1 MDLDGRRPDGTAAT
15 NRPVPFWNDRV
26 PARALSTAA
35 GLVLALLAT
44 AGSGHADEG
53 QATRLQAIAAAEQ
66 AAEKRWRDAQRVR
79 REHQRRSAA
88 AHARMR
94 MQGVNTMHAS
104 TPSPPNG
111 AMCLAPG
118 VAPARFSPVRTAP
131 PHRRMRSSESPGQSI
146 SLRGAGASDGSGSQ
160 AIRTPVTNGLG
171 LHRPSPTH
179 PLFDAPGANAPMRER
194 RVAFLPS
201 ASREPAWRG
210 ILRLASPD
218 ARPTIVRIT
227 AHDDRGR
234 AFGPAAVSLV
244 PGHTLELTSSDLE
257 GGNPLKGLH
266 RGIGA
271 GQGDWRLVVQSTAKL
286 DALAYAETAEG
297 LRTPLRDIGQ
307 APDGLRHVPLFP
319 AAAAEAPGLL
329 RLSNPGSEP
338 VEARIRARDD
348 AGGVSEVR
356 ATLPPGTSRWLSAG
370 ALESGQRVSGALGD
384 GAGDWRLA
392 IQAPAPIHAFAFSSP
407 QGGEL
412 GDLAPLQRI
421 RLAATDTEAKAAWLP
436 STPGG
441 EGLLRIANRS
451 PRPGTATLRR
461 EAQDRSPEPLTVRLE
476 ANAAVTLS
484 ASDLEFGNPPKG
496 LPQGF
501 GAMRGDIRLTVQSSL
516 DLDVLAYVRGA
527 DSGIAAM
534 QDAVPQA
541 DAANRR
547 VLPMFPAGG
556 GDAEGRLLLSNRSD
570 TPATVRIEGVDDEG
584 RASQPATL
592 TLPANGTRTLT
603 SAQLAWGA
611 PELDGW
617 LGAGRGHW
625 RLGVWSN
632 AALEVT
638 GLLAT
643 AAGGLANISTAS
655 SPTASDR
662 RVPQPIGDLN
672 GDGKDDVL
680 LRHVDGRWT
689 YYPMD
694 GRTPI
699 ESERGT
705 VALERS
711 ARWRLAGIGDMDG
724 DGRDDVLLRHTDGRW
739 KGYIMEGRT
748 VLESGGI
755 TGLPADPVWNVA
767 GLGDLGADGKT
778 DVVLRHP
785 EGQWLHAPLDGLA
798 VAPSAAVEPNLT
810 KSTKWSFAGIGD
822 LNGDGRDDILLR
834 HDDGRWHYY
843 PMNGSLAGSGRG
855 SVTGVTHSLDWQLA
869 GLGDLNGDGND
880 DILLR
885 HVEGRWT
892 QYPMNG
898 RNVMDGR
905 GGVPLTP
912 NTAWSMAGLGDLNGD
927 GNADALLR
935 HDDGRWTYYPL
946 DGRTVLAGRGTARI
960 TRNPDWS
967 TTGPDPEPDE
977 ATKDDGPPD
986 ETAEDVFAS
995 SVSHV
1000 VQSQCATCHVSG
1012 GVSGNTRLVF
1022 VAGDGAAANLEVFR
1036 TFLATVDGGDELIL
1050 NKVQG
1055 VDHGGGIQLASG
1067 TEGFASMQRFLGLL
1081 TDGPGAGPSVT
1092 PANLFAG
1099 VTMEPARSTLR
1110 RAAIVFAGRI
1120 PTDAEYESIKTG
1132 GIASL
1137 RRAIRG
1143 LMTGPGFHEFLIRA
1157 GNDRLLTDR
1166 HLRDHTIENDGFFVD
1181 FDNEFYRRYATDREE
1196 ASRWEQR
1203 VQYGAGRAPLELIA
1217 HVVANDLPY
1226 TEVLTADYIM
1236 ANAEAARA
1244 YGAATE
1250 FEDPGNVH
1258 EFRPSDILGYYR
1270 QGEGHVSE
1278 FTPGIGLRV
1287 IDPGPLRTRWPHAGI
1302 LNAKVFLKR
1311 YPTTATNRNRARAR
1325 WTYYHFLGL
1334 DIEKSA
1340 SRTTDPV
1347 ALADTN
1353 NPTMHNPACTVCHT
1367 IMDPVAGAFQNYGD
1381 VGFYRDQWGGLDAL
1395 DDLYKS
1401 NLGAVRG
1408 VEGASRAAAQT
1419 LSWAFYL
1426 AEGRHDVAVNF
1437 TNDFYDEQTGED
1449 GFLYLDRLDVIDA
1462 SQGLVSS
1469 HEFEEVGPPMAPHGP
1484 CGEARS
1490 DHLAL
1495 WNGGAPNCTVW
1506 IALDLPASATYS
1518 IEVVA
1523 WADRFSQYTSGH
1535 AEMSVGVDGYR
1546 HGDTWYRDMREPGFG
1561 DKRVPSADN
1570 SLQWLAKQIV
1580 ADPRFAEATVKFWWP
1595 AVMGGDVVEPPSEGD
1610 PGFQSRLLASNAQ
1623 TAEVERLAGA
1633 FRRGFGGGPR
1643 YNLKDLLTEVALS
1656 KWFRASSAADGDP
1669 VRTASLANA
1678 GAKRL
1683 LTPEEL
1689 SRKTVALTGFDW
1701 KRHHEGTWNLGGS
1714 PNWTNAEK
1722 EYGLLYGG
1730 IDSDGITERGRDLT
1744 SVMAGVAQRH
1754 AAEVSCPVVMK
1765 DFYLLDEAS
1774 RRLFGGVRL
1783 MDSPVA
1789 EFGATRD
1796 VEASSKGSAEEV
1808 SVAGH
1813 LTKGAATVTL
1823 AFTNDKSEGDRDRNL
1838 RLDRLVL
1845 HGPGGRIHDTIELE
1859 DLPRVDRCNHPVGD
1873 HFALHCEGA
1882 LEVPINIPAD
1892 GRYEVEVVAWADQF
1906 GDEPAKL
1913 AILVGTDTVRSRG
1926 AEVIRNK
1933 LVELHRKLLGVD
1945 ATPSSP
1951 DIGAAYKLFVDIWN
1965 RTNGDDFRQY
1975 HCRFHADDHYFD
1987 GILDDVWFVDE
1998 EGERRWKGDRVDDF
2012 IWRETDMPD
2021 PYGIAR
2027 TWVVVLAYL
2036 MTDPRYLHL

>member
-1 MDLDGRRPDGTAAT
+1 MSQAGPTADGATTSPTRRGAAVLGGEGLLCSLAPQGAFL
-15 NRPVPFWNDRV
+15 RHRG
-26 PARALSTAA
+26 PARRSALKCLAVAA
-35 GLVLALLAT
+35 ALATLLAMPGT
-44 AGSGHADEG
+44 VQADE
-53 QATRLQAIAAAEQ
+53 AAVARLRAIAAAEQ
-66 AAEKRWRDAQRVR
+66 AAERRWRDAQRVR
-79 REHQRRSAA
+79 RGHQRRSAA

-94 MQGVNTMHAS
+94 MQGVSTMHAS

-111 AMCLAPG
+111 AMCLTPG
-118 VAPARFSPVRTAP
+118 VAPANFSPVRTAP
-131 PHRRMRSSESPGQSI
+131 PHRGTRSSASPGQSI
-146 SLRGAGASDGSGSQ
+146 PLRGAGASDGSGSQ
-160 AIRTPVTNGLG
+160 AIRAPVTNGLG
-171 LHRPSPTH
+171 LQQPSPTH

-210 ILRLASPD
+210 ILRIASRD
-218 ARPTIVRIT
+218 ARPAIVRIA
-227 AHDDRGR
+227 AHDDTGR
-234 AFGPAAVSLV
+234 SFGPAAVSLA

-271 GQGDWRLVVQSTAKL
+271 GQGDWRLVVRSTAKL

-329 RLSNPGSEP
+329 RLSNPGSAP

-348 AGGVSEVR
+348 AGGSSEVR

-412 GDLAPLQRI
+412 GDLAPSQRI
-421 RLAATDTEAKAAWLP
+421 RLAATDTEAARAAWLP

-461 EAQDRSPEPLTVRLE
+461 EAQYRSLEPLTVRLE

-501 GAMRGDIRLTVQSSL
+501 GAMRGGIRLTVQSSL

-527 DSGIAAM
+527 DGEIAAI

-592 TLPANGTRTLT
+592 TLSANGTRTLT

-625 RLGVWSN
+625 RLNVWSN

-643 AAGGLANISTAS
+643 VAGGLANISAAS
-655 SPTASDR
+655 SPTATDR

-855 SVTGVTHSLDWQLA
+855 PVAGVTRSLDWQLA

-892 QYPMNG
+892 QYPMDG

-967 TTGPDPEPDE
+967 TAGPDPEPDE
-977 ATKDDGPPD
+977 ATKDDAPSD

-1120 PTDAEYESIKTG
+1120 PTDAEYESIETG

-1137 RRAIRG
+1137 RKAIRG
-1143 LMTGPGFHEFLIRA
+1143 LMTGPGFHDFLITSA
-1157 GNDRLLTDR
+1157 NDRLLTDR
-1166 HLRDHTIENDGFFVD
+1166 DETVIDGTATDYFVD
-1181 FDNEFYRRYATDREE
+1181 FSNLYYDKVRDYN
-1196 ASRWEQR
+1196 ASGGTNPWQWYQR
-1203 VQYGAGRAPLELIA
+1203 VQYGIRRAPLELIA
-1217 HVVANDLPY
+1217 HVAENDLPY

-1236 ANAEAARA
+1236 ANPLASAA
-1244 YGAATE
+1244 YGASTA
-1250 FEDPGNVH
+1250 FRNGEDDH
-1258 EFRPSDILGYYR
+1258 EFRPSEIVSYYR
-1270 QGEGHVSE
+1270 NDDSKVSQF
-1278 FTPGIGLRV
+1278 FTSAQNGMQATRV
-1287 IDPGPLRTRWPHAGI
+1287 EDPGDLATDYPHAGI
-1302 LNAKVFLKR
+1302 LNTTVFLLR
-1311 YPTTATNRNRARAR
+1311 YPTTATNRNRARSR
-1325 WTYYHFLGL
+1325 WTHYHFLGL

-1367 IMDPVAGAFQNYGD
+1367 VMDPVAGAFQNYGD
-1381 VGFYRDQWGGLDAL
+1381 EGFYRDQWGGLDSL
-1395 DDLYKS
+1395 DRQYKDDW
-1401 NLGAVRG
+1401 
-1408 VEGASRAAAQT
+1408 AAALRT
-1419 LSWAFYL
+1419 IEVTRRRESPHVVSLDADLKAGTEALWLKPRFEPPRPEESEIWWHMVIDHVRLLDAN
-1426 AEGRHDVAVNF
+1426 GRVVQHLELQDLVG
-1437 TNDFYDEQTGED
+1437 EQNADLPPHERNLCGS
-1449 GFLYLDRLDVIDA
+1449 LDQPSDHYEPWFCNQLVLLDVPMDGRYTVETVLWLG
-1462 SQGLVSS
+1462 SERRDGDTVPRRRLVDFSL
-1469 HEFEEVGPPMAPHGP
+1469 GG
-1484 CGEARS
+1484 
-1490 DHLAL
+1490 HL
-1495 WNGGAPNCTVW
+1495 
-1506 IALDLPASATYS
+1506 Y
-1518 IEVVA
+1518 
-1523 WADRFSQYTSGH
+1523 
-1535 AEMSVGVDGYR
+1535 
-1546 HGDTWYRDMREPGFG
+1546 GDTWYRDMRSPGFDG
-1561 DKRVPSADN
+1561 RPAPNADN
-1570 SLQWLAKQIV
+1570 SLQWLAKRIS

-1595 AVMGGDVVEPPSEGD
+1595 AIMGAEVAEPPSEGD
-1610 PGFQSRLLASNAQ
+1610 PDFQGRLLASNAQ
-1623 TAEVERLAGA
+1623 AAEVERLAGA
-1633 FRRGFGGGPR
+1633 FRRGFGGGKR
-1643 YNLKDLLTEVALS
+1643 HNLKDLLAEIALS
-1656 KWFRASSAADGDP
+1656 RWFRADSLAEGSP
-1669 VRTASLANA
+1669 VQATALANA
-1678 GAKRL
+1678 GARRL

-1701 KRHHEGTWNLGGS
+1701 RRSKPHAWHEPGA
-1714 PNWTNAEK
+1714 PRNWTNAHNAF
-1722 EYGLLYGG
+1722 GLLYGG
-1730 IDSDGITERGRDLT
+1730 IDSDGITKRGRDLT
-1744 SVMAGVAQRH
+1744 SIMSGVAQRH
-1754 AAEVSCPVVMK
+1754 ASVTACPITLK
-1765 DFYLLDEAS
+1765 DFYLVRDGE
-1774 RRLFGGVRL
+1774 RRLFSGIDVTAPPGASGRL
-1783 MDSPVA
+1783 TAAA
-1789 EFGATRD
+1789 ERD
-1796 VEASSKGSAEEV
+1796 
-1808 SVAGH
+1808 
-1813 LTKGAATVTL
+1813 
-1823 AFTNDKSEGDRDRNL
+1823 
-1838 RLDRLVL
+1838 
-1845 HGPGGRIHDTIELE
+1845 
-1859 DLPRVDRCNHPVGD
+1859 
-1873 HFALHCEGA
+1873 
-1882 LEVPINIPAD
+1882 
-1892 GRYEVEVVAWADQF
+1892 
-1906 GDEPAKL
+1906 
-1913 AILVGTDTVRSRG
+1913 
-1926 AEVIRNK
+1926 IRNK
-1933 LVELHRKLLGVD
+1933 LVDLHDRLLGVSLPPTSADID
-1945 ATPSSP
+1945 A
-1951 DIGAAYKLFVDIWN
+1951 ALALFVETWA
-1965 RTNGDDFRQY
+1965 RHEASGDFFRMRCDPWEDQ
-1975 HCRFHADDHYFD
+1975 HYLD
-1987 GILDDVWFVDE
+1987 GIADDVWQE
-1998 EGERRWKGDRVDDF
+1998 
-2012 IWRETDMPD
+2012 ETDQHGNPRGWDHDRLHEFLWEETDLAD
-2021 PYGIAR
+2021 PHGVAR
-2027 TWVVVLAYL
+2027 TWMVILAYL